1 MTTGLTGII
10 LAGGR
15 GQRMGGLGDVPKPLV
30 EVRGAPLVLHVA
42 GRLARAGADRIIVL
56 TGASHAR
63 IADGLELPDGSGALV
78 LADGV
83 EVPIELRF
91 SGDEAGSGGRLLA
104 ISPDEIGSAALLS
117 YTDIVCDAD
126 PQDLLSLRQ
135 AHDATVAVLTVNPRR
150 PWGELSLDGDMIRAI
165 EEKTMDRTRW
175 INGGLFAIA
184 PEVLE
189 NITASSE
196 MFEAAPLER
205 IVAQGAAVA
214 LRHLGG
220 WAAIDTPK
228 NARYLDGLDADAAAV
243 LLPAPPTI
251 AGRSVLGT
259 DPRT

>member
-1 MTTGLTGII
+1 MSAI
-10 LAGGR
+10 L
-15 GQRMGGLGDVPKPLV
+15 LLDTPV
-30 EVRGAPLVLHVA
+30 ESTSRGARSPISTN
-42 GRLARAGADRIIVL
+42 LASVTRPRTDPASECGFRRATR
-56 TGASHAR
+56 AR
-63 IADGLELPDGSGALV
+63 PHRTISRSSRV
-78 LADGV
+78 
-83 EVPIELRF
+83 R
-91 SGDEAGSGGRLLA
+91 R
-104 ISPDEIGSAALLS
+104 SPDEIGSVALLS